1 MKGLY
6 IHIPFCKSKCN
17 YCDFY
22 SKPVNNDRFCFDIK
36 KYADSLKKHII
47 KMAPSLKEYTFD
59 TVYFGGGTP
68 SLLGG
73 ELPSLYKVIKEN
85 FNISKDCEVTFEAN
99 PESVTEDFAK
109 SCFEEGFNRVSLG
122 LQSAVLKELKILG
135 RIHDKEDF
143 SNAIKIL
150 KNAGF
155 KNISGDIM
163 LSIPSQTMES
173 LDETLDFILSLDL
186 NHISAYGLKIEEG
199 TPFYKN
205 IENLDLP
212 DEDEQVK
219 RYLHTVER
227 LEKAGFYQYEISN
240 FAKEGFISKHNYKY
254 WLGESYLGIGPYAY
268 SFMENKR
275 FFMNCDTVTFEN
287 EQNILNV
294 IEVQEDISE
303 KDVLFEYIM
312 LRLRLKEGISFKDI
326 HSLCKNAGF
335 DNSGKIIDDIKKK
348 CEMLTK
354 NNLGVLSNDRFYLTP
369 EGFLVSNSV
378 ISFLEI

>member
-22 SKPVNNDRFCFDIK
+22 SKPVNNDRLCFDIK
-36 KYADSLKKHII
+36 KYADALKKHII
-47 KMAPSLKEYTFD
+47 KMSSSLKKYTFD

-68 SLLGG
+68 SLLGE
-73 ELPSLYKVIKEN
+73 ELAGIYKVIKEYL
-85 FNISKDCEVTFEAN
+85 NISKDCEVTFEAN
-99 PESVTEDFAK
+99 PESVTESFAK
-109 SCFEEGFNRVSLG
+109 SSFEAGFNRVSLG
-122 LQSAVLKELKILG
+122 LQSAVSKELKILG
-135 RIHDKEDF
+135 RIHNKEDF
-143 SNAIKIL
+143 SNAVKIL

-186 NHISAYGLKIEEG
+186 QHISAYGLKIEEG

-205 IENLDLP
+205 LENLELP
-212 DEDEQVK
+212 DEDEQVE

-240 FAKEGFISKHNYKY
+240 FAKKGFISKHNYKY

-275 FFMNCDTVTFEN
+275 FSMNCDTKTFEN
-287 EQNILNV
+287 EENILNV
-294 IEVQEDISE
+294 IEIQEDIE
-303 KDVLFEYIM
+303 KRDVLFEYIM

-326 HSLCKNAGF
+326 RSLCENAEF
-335 DNSGKIIDDIKKK
+335 DNSDKIIENLKKK
-348 CEMLTK
+348 CEMLTE
-354 NNLGVLSNDRFYLTP
+354 NNLGILSEDRFNLTP

-378 ISFLEI
+378 INFLEI